1 MATIRRPRTK
11 EIPGY
16 RVQPRLPI
24 GLACLGGVCVEAD
37 FTEYTHLG
45 TCVEAL
51 VKLGLIDSAY
61 TLVLTLEQA
70 VEADIIERA

>member
-11 EIPGY
+11 EVPGY
-16 RVQPRLPI
+16 RVQPKLPI
-24 GLACLGGVCVEAD
+24 GIPYLGAVCVEAE
-37 FTEYTHLG
+37 FTRYAHLG

-51 VKLGLIDSAY
+51 VKLGLIDAPY

-70 VEADIIERA
+70 LEADIIERV